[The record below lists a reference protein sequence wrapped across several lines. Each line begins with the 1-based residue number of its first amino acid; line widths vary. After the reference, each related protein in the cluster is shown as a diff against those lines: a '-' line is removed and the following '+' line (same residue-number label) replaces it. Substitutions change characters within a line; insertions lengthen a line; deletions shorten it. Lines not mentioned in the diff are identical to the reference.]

1 MRFFL
6 AVLLCFTGGLYS
18 TFVFG
23 QNVTGTW
30 TWVGAG
36 CRDRSLSADS
46 HVTKSKSRNPFQI
59 RASELTLNSDGSAAM
74 TIEMGDET
82 KNETGNYTVENNRV
96 LITDPNNMPEGKEQV
111 LILNIVDGNLLLA
124 FSTFEELDTE
134 DQSLDEDYGRLNSD
148 ICGSKI
154 YVYVFSNVD

>member
-18 TFVFG
+18 AFVFG

-46 HVTKSKSRNPFQI
+46 HVTKSKSNNPFQI

-74 TIEMGDET
+74 TIEMADNPA

-96 LITDPNNMPEGKEQV
+96 LITDPSMPAGKDQV

-134 DQSLDEDYGRLNSD
+134 DQSLDENYGRLNSD
-148 ICGSKI
+148 ICGSKT